1 MEYQYCLIPRSDCVS
16 MGKDNST
23 VMERLN
29 ATVIESMLDA
39 IGVVSA
45 VNNKYNTNP
54 EIFGI
59 VFDYLKSLNK
69 GYVVTYN
76 GNDYLLGSVINI
88 EGIIKQNAQNIFCVP
103 MEMIND
109 TITYFRE
116 NSTAISTYSLRKVE
130 FPSSGFL
137 PDIYTT
143 PWGLYKTENVTFPP
157 VDVANSLQIAHSEQT
172 FYPIRCFNSTL
183 TVNITYNEEDIAF
196 KTSAQ
201 FGDNNRNYAT
211 NDYFN
216 AMLTDSAY
224 GKNFVGDYND
234 YVNSLTPPTPI
245 PTESVVIGLVNAY
258 NPDGNGMLEFASWV
272 WETDAFTQNNPD
284 FKNPINAILGTRLIY
299 VKPDIKEEQENI
311 FVGTF
316 DSNVLSN
323 VCNNLFKTVDCG
335 SVFIEKKYDNVHDFR
350 DVVVTLYLPFIGY
363 NTLETALVMGKQ
375 IHVTYKVNI
384 LNGDCVAYVNII
396 EDTENPDSQLET
408 YTYDGNMGVSIPIN
422 GSVSNMSD
430 VDLNN
435 PLAML
440 SHIPYVDVVRPIPY
454 EPTGKN
460 KYEGLPCNDTVVLG
474 TLSGYTKCKSVFIEG
489 LTATNAEIE
498 QIKQLLES
506 GVIL

>member
-1 MEYQYCLIPRSDCVS
+1 MAYQYCLIPRSDCVS

-23 VMERLN
+23 ARN

-45 VNNKYNTNP
+45 VNTDYNTNP

-69 GYVVTYN
+69 CYIVTYN
-76 GNDYLLGSVINI
+76 GSDYLLGAVINI
-88 EGIIKQNAQNIFCVP
+88 PGIIQQNAQNILCVP

-109 TITYFRE
+109 TLTYIRQNMSYIT
-116 NSTAISTYSLRKVE
+116 TYNLAKADFE
-130 FPSSGFL
+130 PSGFL
-137 PDIYTT
+137 PDIFDYQ
-143 PWGLYKTENVTFPP
+143 WGIYKTENVTFPP
-157 VDVANSLQIAHSEQT
+157 VEVANALQIAHTDQT
-172 FYPIRCFNSTL
+172 FYPIRCFDSTL
-183 TVNITYNEEDIAF
+183 TADITEYGEDSRF
-196 KTSAQ
+196 QLSAE
-201 FGDNNRNYAT
+201 FRDGRHKYADY
-211 NDYFN
+211 DYFN
-216 AMLTDSAY
+216 DMLTDSTY

-234 YVNSLTPPTPI
+234 YVNSLTPPTPQ

-258 NPDGNGMLEFASWV
+258 NPDGNGMLEFARWV
-272 WETDAFTQNNPD
+272 WTTDAFSQNNPD

-299 VKPDIKEEQENI
+299 VKPDIKEAKENI
-311 FVGTF
+311 LVGTF
-316 DSNVLSN
+316 DSNVTSD
-323 VCNNLFKTVDCG
+323 VCNNMFKTVDCG

-396 EDTENPDSQLET
+396 EDTANPASQLET
-408 YTYDGNMGVSIPIN
+408 YTYSGNMGVSIPIN

-454 EPTGKN
+454 EPTDKN

-474 TLSGYTKCKSVFIEG
+474 TLTGYTKCKSVFIEG
-489 LTATNAEIE
+489 LTATNTEIE